1 MWRRAS
7 FGVTAGVFV
16 FIMAIAIWLLVPWP
30 AKQRD
35 ANLVDQHARVD
46 NSVCAD
52 FQRADPGLGPDLTG
66 TQIVWF
72 RANDR
77 QSAGHESRAE
87 G

>member
-1 MWRRAS
+1 MWWRTS
-7 FGVTAGVFV
+7 FGVTASVFV
-16 FIMAIAIWLLVPWP
+16 FTMASAIWLLVPWS

-35 ANLVDQHARVD
+35 ANLVDQHARVN
-46 NSVCAD
+46 NSICAD
-52 FQRADPGLGPDLTG
+52 FQRANPGLGPDLTG